1 LPYKI
6 SKIIGE
12 HTCEG
17 KSKDKSIGWADN
29 LQQYYG
35 CLVNF
40 PVPHQAISENFLCNG
55 EKILLDNRAI
65 GFFKPTIVTVLLIG
79 AILFVSRGIK
89 SLINQAT

>member
-1 LPYKI
+1 VFNRVRELSLKY
-6 SKIIGE
+6 G
-12 HTCEG
+12 
-17 KSKDKSIGWADN
+17 DSI
-29 LQQYYG
+29 
-35 CLVNF
+35 
-40 PVPHQAISENFLCNG
+40 PHQAISEDFLCNG